1 MDIKPIPA
9 LRRWFDQ
16 RYGDWICRL
25 RSELGDIDPFVMN
38 SVDYEIRRQTSAV
51 NLIASES
58 MASRGVMAASGSPSY
73 VQTVEGR
80 SGRRWYPAVAGVDAL
95 ETEAESRARLLFGLP
110 EANVQPHS
118 ATQANQAV
126 YLAALSPGDTILA
139 PAFTSGGHLSHG
151 FTSSFAQRFYKI
163 QVYAT
168 QNFDAEIS
176 LDEIERCIRDVRPKL
191 VIAGCSAY
199 PRQTPF
205 EAIVRLAA
213 SYGARA
219 LADITHTAGFIAAG
233 LHPPVNKADFA
244 TLSLHKTMC
253 GPRGGIALSQM
264 PLSRELSKALF
275 PGLQGAIQPS
285 QLAAK
290 TVCLREATSED
301 FKKLQAAILG
311 NAKAMAKAFLNANIA
326 MYTGGTDTHMLV
338 IRSTDPAGGADD
350 DVDRLLKAGILANSN
365 YIHGDAVGKSRK
377 SGLRIGTTW
386 ITQLGFDERDAEV
399 LAYIIAD
406 VLDSRRYDSNFASRL
421 HQLVDSVVNKHQA
434 CERSTT
440 MGRVYKDL
448 T

>member
-1 MDIKPIPA
+1 MGLKPMPA
-9 LRRWFDQ
+9 LQRWFDQ

-25 RSELGDIDPFVMN
+25 RSELGKLDPFVMN
-38 SVDYEIRRQTSAV
+38 SVDDEIRRQTSAV

-95 ETEAESRARLLFGLP
+95 EAKAESRARLLFGFP

-126 YLAALSPGDTILA
+126 YLAALSPGDTILS

-151 FTSSFAQRFYKI
+151 FTSSFAHRFYKI
-163 QVYAT
+163 EVYAT
-168 QNFDAEIS
+168 QGFDAEIS
-176 LDEIERCIRDVRPKL
+176 LDEIEKRIRDVRPKL
-191 VIAGCSAY
+191 VVAGCSAY
-199 PRQTPF
+199 PRKTPF
-205 EAIVRLAA
+205 EAIAQLAK

-219 LADITHTAGFIAAG
+219 LADITHTSGFIAAG

-253 GPRGGIALSQM
+253 GPRGGIVMGQM
-264 PLSRELSKALF
+264 PFSRDLSKAVF

-290 TVCLREATSED
+290 TVCLGEATSED
-301 FKKLQAAILG
+301 FKKLQAAILR
-311 NAKAMAKAFLNANIA
+311 NAKAMAKVFLNANID

-338 IRSTDPAGGADD
+338 IRSADPAGGADN
-350 DVDRLLKAGILANSN
+350 DVEKLLRAGILANSN
-365 YIHGDAVGKSRK
+365 YIHDDVVGKSRK
-377 SGLRIGTTW
+377 SGIRMGTTW

-406 VLDSRRYDSNFASRL
+406 VLDNRHDNGSFASRL
-421 HQLVDSVVNKHQA
+421 HELVESVVNKRQA
-434 CERSTT
+434 CE
-440 MGRVYKDL
+440 
-448 T
+448 